1 MQHNAFW
8 LNSSDAVPLY
18 VNRWFAEQPP
28 KAVLMVAHG
37 MAEHS
42 GRYARLGAAL
52 VAVGF
57 ELYAHDQRGHG
68 RTAAHG
74 RLGHYADANGWN
86 LVVGDLACLNH
97 HIRQQ
102 HPQAPI
108 FLLGHS
114 MGSYIG
120 QAYLMQHSCSLQGA
134 ILSGSNYQPPVLY
147 RAARLIARFERW
159 RQGPTGQSALI
170 EWISFGS
177 FNKAFKPNRTRFD
190 WLSRDPGEVDAY
202 VNDPL
207 CGFRCSNQLWLD
219 LLGGLLQITAPR
231 NLAQIDCKLPL
242 LVIGGARDP
251 VSAGKRLADLAN
263 ALREAGHTQV
273 QLKIYPQAR
282 HELLNESNRDDVT
295 ADLIDWLEQALSH
308 PRQLHPQP
316 QETHP

>member
-1 MQHNAFW
+1 MQHEAFW
-8 LNSSDAVPLY
+8 LNSSDAAPLY

-52 VAVGF
+52 VAAGYQ
-57 ELYAHDQRGHG
+57 LYAHDQRGHG
-68 RTAAHG
+68 QTASHG
-74 RLGHYADANGWN
+74 RLGHYADDNGWN
-86 LVVGDLACLNH
+86 LVVGDLARLNH

-134 ILSGSNYQPPVLY
+134 ILSGSNYQPLWLY
-147 RAARLIARFERW
+147 RAARLVARFERW
-159 RQGPTGQSALI
+159 RQGPTGRSKLLDFL
-170 EWISFGS
+170 SFGS
-177 FNKAFKPNRTRFD
+177 FNQAFKPNRTRFD
-190 WLSRDPGEVDAY
+190 WLSRDPLEVDAY

-207 CGFRCSNQLWLD
+207 CGFLCTNQLWLD
-219 LLGGLLQITAPR
+219 LLAGLQQITPAR
-231 NLAQIDCKLPL
+231 QLAQIDSSLPL

-251 VSAGKRLADLAN
+251 VSQGKRLEDLAN
-263 ALREAGHTQV
+263 ALRRAGLQQV
-273 QLKIYPQAR
+273 QLNIYPDAR
-282 HELLNESNRDDVT
+282 HELLNESNRDEVT
-295 ADLIDWLEQALSH
+295 RYLIGWLDQALAHSRH
-308 PRQLHPQP
+308 RQP
-316 QETHP
+316 QTKEPA